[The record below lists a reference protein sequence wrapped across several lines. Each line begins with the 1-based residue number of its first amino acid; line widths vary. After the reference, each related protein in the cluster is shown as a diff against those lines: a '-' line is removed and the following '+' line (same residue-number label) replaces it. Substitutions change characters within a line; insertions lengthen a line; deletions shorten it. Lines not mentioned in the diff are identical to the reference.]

1 MTGDGSDTTL
11 TLSTTPASENQTFLT
26 VDGVMQHKS
35 TYSISGTTL
44 TFSAAPPNGSNVEC
58 ITLVNSSVKVIA
70 DTDGDTQ
77 IQLEESTDEDKIRFD
92 TGGFERV
99 VIDSTG
105 LDMDGRLD
113 VGKDLRIRGDDSNAN
128 QGVVRFHTNSN
139 GQLFI
144 DPANDGSNTCLLYTS
159 PSPRD

>member
-1 MTGDGSDTTL
+1 MTI
-11 TLSTTPASENQTFLT
+11 
-26 VDGVMQHKS
+26 DGVMQHKS

-77 IQLEESTDEDKIRFD
+77 IQREESTDEDKIRFD

-105 LDMDGRLD
+105 LDMEGRLD
-113 VGKDLRIRGDDSNAN
+113 VGQDLRLRGSSSTAN
-128 QGVVRFHTNSN
+128 QGVVRFNVNSSST
-139 GQLFI
+139 LSI
-144 DPANDGSNTCLLYTS
+144 DAANNGSNVFTLSSGGDLTVPGNLTVS
-159 PSPRD
+159 GDTITANLSLIHI